1 MSGTVTLSCH
11 AKLARV
17 VLDNRGPLSPAEV
30 ASEARIDEGEA
41 RDALAEL
48 AEVGLA
54 ECVCGVC
61 ATREQVY
68 QLREDAT
75 ESESAGDAA

>member
-1 MSGTVTLSCH
+1 MSGTVQLSCH

-30 ASEARIDEGEA
+30 ASEARIDEDEA
-41 RDALAEL
+41 HDALAEL
-48 AEVGLA
+48 AEAGYA

-61 ATREQVY
+61 ETREQVY
-68 QLREDAT
+68 QLDEDARDV
-75 ESESAGDAA
+75 DARA

>member
-1 MSGTVTLSCH
+1 MSSTATLSCH

-30 ASEARIDEGEA
+30 AREARIDESEA
-41 RDALAEL
+41 KDALVEL
-48 AEVGLA
+48 ADIGLV

-61 ATREQVY
+61 ETREQVY
-68 QLREDAT
+68 ALRDDARDDGA
-75 ESESAGDAA
+75 SDAKA